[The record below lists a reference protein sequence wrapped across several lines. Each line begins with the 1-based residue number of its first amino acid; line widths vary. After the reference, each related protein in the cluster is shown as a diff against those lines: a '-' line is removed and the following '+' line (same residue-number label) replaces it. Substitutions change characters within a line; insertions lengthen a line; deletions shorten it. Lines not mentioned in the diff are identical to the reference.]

1 MKRSKVTAAAVSGLS
16 LVVVVVVAVGLNLGV
31 LRAGRASVKAVS
43 VAAAPPSTEVLPT
56 VVTVYV
62 DDQVPIVI
70 PATVP
75 PGASTEPAPGDTAA
89 APTSA
94 PPTES
99 TGEAPATVDTST
111 ADGGPPTATSVAA
124 APPASSA
131 VTTPPPT
138 QPAPTAAP
146 TTTPTT
152 RGTTTTTRPPST
164 TAPATVTVFDLP
176 RQAGTADI
184 AVGSSSLALQSVQLA
199 GGWRYSC
206 ESPQG
211 REIQLKMSGPA
222 GSYEFTIKLES
233 GQVLT
238 EGG

>member
-43 VAAAPPSTEVLPT
+43 AAAATTSTEVLPT
-56 VVTVYV
+56 VVTGYV

-70 PATVP
+70 PATVQ

-89 APTSA
+89 DPTSA
-94 PPTES
+94 PLTES
-99 TGEAPATVDTST
+99 TGEAAAIVDTST

-138 QPAPTAAP
+138 QPARTTP

-152 RGTTTTTRPPST
+152 RGSTTTTRPPST
-164 TAPATVTVFDLP
+164 TAPATVMLFDLP
-176 RQAGTADI
+176 RQAGSADI
-184 AVGSSSLALQSVQLA
+184 AVGSSSLTLQSVQLA
-199 GGWRYSC
+199 SSWRYSC